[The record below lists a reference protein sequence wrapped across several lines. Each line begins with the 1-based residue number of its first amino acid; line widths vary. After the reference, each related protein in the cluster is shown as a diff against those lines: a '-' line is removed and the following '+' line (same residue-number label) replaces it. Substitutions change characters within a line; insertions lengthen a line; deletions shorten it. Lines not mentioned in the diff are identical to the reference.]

1 MSIEI
6 KDIKKSF
13 RSTKALDGV
22 SCSFERGHIIGLLG
36 RNGAGKST
44 LIKCIGNRLYQDDG
58 SILLDGNE
66 VRKSPKD
73 FERIT
78 IVGDE
83 NMLPSSTKL
92 KNIFKMMDDMGIG
105 SKEKALIL
113 SKKFKLDVNKK
124 WEKLST
130 GYRTIFKDIL
140 GLASNREYVFF
151 DEPILG
157 LDANHR
163 ELFYEELLASF
174 SHDRCFVVATHLIEE
189 ISPLIDKVII
199 IDNGKL
205 MKEGDKDYLL
215 SKVKMVSGEK
225 ERVERAVEGRKVL
238 SRSSILGQMKV
249 LVEGDVEG
257 DGINVENV
265 DLQRYFV
272 EMTKDG
278 E

>member
-1 MSIEI
+1 MKIECSNVSR
-6 KDIKKSF
+6 SF
-13 RSTKALDGV
+13 GRTKALDGV
-22 SCSFERGHIIGLLG
+22 SLSFEKGHIIGLLG

-44 LIKCIGNRLYQDDG
+44 LIKSIGNRIYQDFG
-58 SILLDGNE
+58 SITIEGRE
-66 VRKSPKD
+66 IRRSPED
-73 FERIT
+73 FERIM

-92 KNIFKMMDDMGIG
+92 KNVFRMLEDSGAG
-105 SKEKALIL
+105 SYDKAMEL
-113 SKKFKLDVNKK
+113 SRKFKLDVNRK

-163 ELFYEELLASF
+163 ELFYEELLAAF
-174 SHDRCFVVATHLIEE
+174 SPDRCFVVATHLIEE
-189 ISPLIDKVII
+189 IAPVIDTVII
-199 IDNGKL
+199 IDKGKVL
-205 MKEGDKDYLL
+205 KAEDKDSLL
-215 SKVKMVSGEK
+215 ENIYMVSGDRSE
-225 ERVERAVEGRKVL
+225 VEEATKNCTII
-238 SRSSILGQMKV
+238 SRTSILGQEKV
-249 LVEGDVEG
+249 LVEGE
-257 DGINVENV
+257 VENENVKKERV

-272 EMTKDG
+272 EITKDG